1 MINGEKK
8 RWVKYCARG
17 RIHKTFFSSQLAN
30 GTSKLEC
37 LSLAAFCESDV
48 KGTSP
53 CGLYYKHIMIVNDDS
68 RVVSK

>member
-1 MINGEKK
+1 MEKK
-8 RWVKYCARG
+8 SDGLNIAPGAAFTKP
-17 RIHKTFFSSQLAN
+17 FFSSQLAN